1 MVLKRDKH
9 EPASPV
15 KKEGEKTII
24 LTEDNAHSVSCSFPS
39 TCQESLV
46 VQHVLLALQVPSNNT
61 KDLQELSQGHSMK
74 TCSFYILIL
83 ALLNP
88 VSCSPSFWN
97 RGRCCQQ
104 YLYIPRSWLCAF
116 SCPSKYSRL
125 YPLQSLFM
133 PTGHMGSWSDWL
145 CFTSR

>member
-1 MVLKRDKH
+1 MVLKRDRH

-15 KKEGEKTII
+15 KKEEEKSNQSHRRQCTS
-24 LTEDNAHSVSCSFPS
+24 SVSCSFPS
-39 TCQESLV
+39 TCQEISV
-46 VQHVLLALQVPSNNT
+46 VQNVLLALQVPSNNT
-61 KDLQELSQGHSMK
+61 YDFQEVSQGHSMK

-83 ALLNP
+83 KLPKP
-88 VSCSPSFWN
+88 VFCSLSFWN
-97 RGRCCQQ
+97 RACCQQ

-133 PTGHMGSWSDWL
+133 PTGHIGSWSDWL